1 MKTKLVL
8 FCVMCAL
15 LQPFSLL
22 HAVEIKQ
29 TESHNIFKGVML
41 SIWAKLRS
49 LNPTQRQTA
58 KGDVIYTA
66 GIRGAE
72 ATDTL
77 LKLYWKGDLTSDPV
91 FQAEL
96 VKFNKAQK
104 LLDQGEL
111 AGAVTAF
118 DGFLDNYSQSQLRPN
133 ALFGKSI
140 SLAGLGKKQQST
152 ESLKLFIDE
161 NPNHPLFPEAKQLLA
176 SL

>member
-1 MKTKLVL
+1 MKTKIL
-8 FCVMCAL
+8 FICILAVL
-15 LQPFSLL
+15 LQPISPSLAL
-22 HAVEIKQ
+22 EIKQ
-29 TESHNIFKGVML
+29 AETHNVFKGVML
-41 SIWAKLRS
+41 SIWAKFKT
-49 LNPTQRQTA
+49 LNPSQRQTA
-58 KGDVIYTA
+58 KGNVIYTA

-77 LKLYWKGDLTSDPV
+77 LKLYWKGDLTSDPE

-96 VKFNKAQK
+96 QNFSDAQK
-104 LLDQGEL
+104 LLDSGEL

-118 DGFLDNYSQSQLRPN
+118 DSFLGDYSKSQLRPN

-161 NPNHPLFPEAKQLLA
+161 NPNHPLHAEANQLLS